1 MKSFQNDSW
10 VKTIIN
16 KSVAS
21 CNDASCAFS
30 ALLLTITAF
39 FVNMINP
46 MLDLYFMIYALVVR
60 LPPSLPSKK
69 ENQSDTHFFRVMRQN
84 RMCN

>member
-21 CNDASCAFS
+21 FNDVSCAFS

-39 FVNMINP
+39 FREYDKSNARFV
-46 MLDLYFMIYALVVR
+46 LHDLCVGRPFATFVTV
-60 LPPSLPSKK
+60 
-69 ENQSDTHFFRVMRQN
+69 
-84 RMCN
+84 